1 MPERSGRERVEE
13 WRQLMESLVSSA
25 ASAAGRP
32 ELPRDVLG
40 AMQRQATL
48 VQELIDRERKLQ
60 REITGRLVAP
70 VDAVFDLLE
79 ETGATLRAQAEA
91 VEAASRA
98 LTEAAVLMQR
108 QAELFERTIVAVR
121 QPADFVKAAT
131 GLERADRTATKRG
144 PRTAARSSARKAA
157 RGPAR
162 KAATRSARKTAAG
175 SARKTGAGAGRKAAR
190 ASEGRAGRDSAS
202 RRRRA

>member
-1 MPERSGRERVEE
+1 
-13 WRQLMESLVSSA
+13 MESLVSSA

-40 AMQRQATL
+40 AMQRQITL

-98 LTEAAVLMQR
+98 LTEAALLMQR

-131 GLERADRTATKRG
+131 GLERAERTAAKRR
-144 PRTAARSSARKAA
+144 PRTAARSSAR
-157 RGPAR
+157 GPAR
-162 KAATRSARKTAAG
+162 KAAGGSARKTAGG

>member
-1 MPERSGRERVEE
+1 MHRPERSGRDVVEE
-13 WRQLMESLVSSA
+13 WRQLVESLVASA

-32 ELPRDVLG
+32 ELPRDLLG
-40 AMQRQATL
+40 AMQRQVNL
-48 VQELIDRERKLQ
+48 VQEVIERERRLQ
-60 REITGRLVAP
+60 RDITGRLVAP

-91 VEAASRA
+91 VESASRA

-131 GLERADRTATKRG
+131 GLERAPSENRSRA
-144 PRTAARSSARKAA
+144 PRTQRKA
-157 RGPAR
+157 GG
-162 KAATRSARKTAAG
+162 TS
-175 SARKTGAGAGRKAAR
+175 SRKTGATSSRKAGGTSSRKTGGTSSRKATGGSAPRPR
-190 ASEGRAGRDSAS
+190 A
-202 RRRRA
+202 

>member
-1 MPERSGRERVEE
+1 
-13 WRQLMESLVSSA
+13 MESLVSSA

-40 AMQRQATL
+40 AMQRQITL
-48 VQELIDRERKLQ
+48 VQEVIDRERKLQ

-190 ASEGRAGRDSAS
+190 ASEGTVGRDSAS